1 MLNNWWK
8 MESEASF
15 RLSIVSSSPCLM
27 KKIFK
32 MDVLSDA
39 TGMWCMSCPKNKLI
53 YHLLGECIK
62 NDPAE
67 VYWESTEQTS
77 KPSHVWSYYTNNGGR
92 TLETE
97 TCSSTVIHFAAF
109 TLTCLLN
116 IPSIYK
122 SQLHVLV
129 TWRHIFICLCV
140 LCSGSG
146 DLLFKLTFLKR
157 LHLSN

>member
-1 MLNNWWK
+1 M
-8 MESEASF
+8 
-15 RLSIVSSSPCLM
+15 
-27 KKIFK
+27 
-32 MDVLSDA
+32 
-39 TGMWCMSCPKNKLI
+39 
-53 YHLLGECIK
+53 LGECIK

-67 VYWESTEQTS
+67 VYWESTELTS
-77 KPSHVWSYYTNNGGR
+77 KPSHVWSYYTNKGGR

-146 DLLFKLTFLKR
+146 DLLFKLTFFKEATSVKLGIHKSQQA
-157 LHLSN
+157 LSPHFPEFITANSLQFHST